1 MEHKITALKLQKRNR
16 QRVNVYLDGE
26 FAFGLSRILTAW
38 MQVGQEISDEKI
50 AELQA
55 EDGLEVAYQQAL
67 KFLNYRQR
75 SEAEVRKNLE
85 SHQVSEANIENI
97 LERLR
102 RGGLINDQQF
112 AASWVENRSE
122 FHPRS
127 KRALF
132 FELRQRGLNQEAIE
146 QALQEVDDEEMAYQ
160 AGIKQAKK
168 YQSLE
173 WLDFR
178 EKLSNYLLRRGFHY
192 EVISPVVRRIWEE
205 KQAGDNETEQ
215 LF

>member
-1 MEHKITALKLQKRNR
+1 MDHKITALKLQKRNR

-38 MQVGQEISDEKI
+38 LQVGQEISDEKI

-55 EDGLEVAYQQAL
+55 EDSLEVAYQQAL

-102 RGGLINDQQF
+102 RGGLIDDGQF
-112 AASWVENRSE
+112 ASSWVENRSE

-127 KRALF
+127 KRALS
-132 FELRQRGLNQEAIE
+132 FELRQRGLDQKAID
-146 QALQEVDDEEMAYQ
+146 QALEEVDDEEMAYR
-160 AGIKQAKK
+160 AGLKQARK
-168 YQSLE
+168 YQALE
-173 WLDFR
+173 WPDFR
-178 EKLSNYLLRRGFHY
+178 EKLTNFLLRRGFHY
-192 EVISPVVRRIWEE
+192 EVISQVVRRIWEE
-205 KQAGDNETEQ
+205 QGSGDNKIEQ
-215 LF
+215 

>member
-1 MEHKITALKLQKRNR
+1 MDHKITALKLQKRNR

-38 MQVGQEISDEKI
+38 LQVGQEISDEKI

-55 EDGLEVAYQQAL
+55 EDSLEVAYQQAL

-75 SEAEVRKNLE
+75 SESEVRKNLE
-85 SHQVSEANIENI
+85 SHQVSETNIENI
-97 LERLR
+97 LERLK
-102 RGGLINDQQF
+102 RGGLLNDQQF
-112 AASWVENRSE
+112 ASTWVENRSE

-127 KRALF
+127 KRALT
-132 FELRQRGLNQEAIE
+132 FELRQRGLDQTTIE
-146 QALQEVDDEEMAYQ
+146 QALEEVDDEEMAYR
-160 AGIKQAKK
+160 AGLKQARK

-173 WLDFR
+173 WPDFR
-178 EKLSNYLLRRGFHY
+178 EKLSTYLLRRGFHY
-192 EVISPVVRRIWEE
+192 EVISQVVRKIWEE
-205 KQAGDNETEQ
+205 NGTGDNEVEQ